1 MLSTWCGIII
11 FSYLFSM
18 LNEKGITE
26 KLFKVLIVLSKY
38 RTQYKTIAVSLINI
52 TIMVQNRDHNN
63 KTVQMVTRSHFGASI
78 GLSLLRSESYILQAD
93 NELASSRIILELY
106 HLELFNDGYYYIKN
120 FIVIFIERYSY
131 SLKIPTHYM
140 IHPLVDVD

>member
-1 MLSTWCGIII
+1 
-11 FSYLFSM
+11 
-18 LNEKGITE
+18 
-26 KLFKVLIVLSKY
+26 
-38 RTQYKTIAVSLINI
+38 
-52 TIMVQNRDHNN
+52 MVQNRDHNN

-140 IHPLVDVD
+140 IHPLVDVDWTRRKGKADQTHRSQFFTEPKPRPV

>member
-1 MLSTWCGIII
+1 MLSTLCGIMI

-38 RTQYKTIAVSLINI
+38 LTQYKTIAVSLINI
-52 TIMVQNRDHNN
+52 TILVQNRDHNN
-63 KTVQMVTRSHFGASI
+63 KTVQMVTRSHFGAFI

-106 HLELFNDGYYYIKN
+106 HLELFNGYYYIKN
-120 FIVIFIERYSY
+120 FIVIFIGRYSY